1 LEKTKTLFTQE
12 QFRLTALWAL
22 AETALGGFL
31 HALKIPLTGF
41 LVGGFAVLIIGL
53 LALTSN
59 NAWKVII
66 KATTLVLL
74 MKAVASPHSPPMAY
88 IAVAFQGIAGAIC
101 FSQLPKFIASYLFC
115 IIAMLESALQKL
127 IITTLV
133 FGMRFWNALD
143 IFTKD
148 VLRFFHLHED
158 FSFSIALVVI
168 FVGIYFIWGAI
179 LGHWLRKLPDQIASR
194 KLEYSKLL
202 GATDSP
208 EEITKKKKKNG
219 VVFFMAIVICYGF
232 LFMITNKADGLE
244 KAVYALLRSLFV
256 VLFLYYIIGPV
267 LQWIL
272 NHWLANN
279 KDKHSVDLEQI
290 IQFLPHFKLKM
301 KPLYRHISMNNKG
314 LKKYKEFVLALFVMA
329 IYEDYNG

>member
-1 LEKTKTLFTQE
+1 MKKTNTIFTQE

-59 NAWKVII
+59 NAWKVIL

-88 IAVAFQGIAGAIC
+88 VAVAFQGIAGAVC
-101 FSQLPKFIASYLFC
+101 FSTLPKFMASYVFC

-143 IFTKD
+143 LFTKD
-148 VLRFFHLHED
+148 VLHFFHVKED
-158 FSFSIALVVI
+158 FSFSLALVI
-168 FVGIYFIWGAI
+168 LFVGIYFVWGAI
-179 LGHWLRKLPDQIASR
+179 LGHWLKKLPAQIDSR
-194 KLEYSKLL
+194 KSQYSQLL
-202 GATDSP
+202 GTTDSL
-208 EEITKKKKKNG
+208 EEIKKKKKKNS
-219 VVFFMAIVICYGF
+219 VILILSLVICYGF
-232 LFMITNKADGLE
+232 LFVITNKADGIE

-272 NHWLANN
+272 NYWIAKN
-279 KDKHSVDLEQI
+279 KDKHHEDLEQI
-290 IQFLPHFKLKM
+290 IQFLPHFKLKV
-301 KPLYRHISMNNKG
+301 KPLYRHIAMNNKG

-329 IYEDYNG
+329 IYDDYNG

>member
-1 LEKTKTLFTQE
+1 MKNSKTLFTQE
-12 QFRLTALWAL
+12 QFRLSALWAM

-59 NAWKVII
+59 NPWKVIL

-101 FSQLPKFIASYLFC
+101 FSTLPKFMASYVFC

-143 IFTKD
+143 AFTAD
-148 VLRFFHLHED
+148 VLRFFHIQEG
-158 FSFSIALVVI
+158 FSFSLAFVI
-168 FVGIYFIWGAI
+168 LFVGIYFIWGVF
-179 LGHWLRKLPDQIASR
+179 LGHWLKKLPEQIAIR
-194 KLEYSKLL
+194 KSKYALLL
-202 GATDSP
+202 GTPDRP
-208 EEITKKKKKNG
+208 EEVIKKKKKNG
-219 VVFFMAIVICYGF
+219 ILLFLFMLICYGF
-232 LFMITNKADGLE
+232 LFMVTNKTEGLE
-244 KAVYALLRSLFV
+244 KAIYTVLRSLFV
-256 VLFLYYIIGPV
+256 ILFLYYIIGPI

-272 NHWLANN
+272 NFWIAKN
-279 KDKHSVDLEQI
+279 KDKHNDDLEQL
-290 IQFLPHFKLKM
+290 IQFLPHFKLKV
-301 KPLYRHISMNNKG
+301 KPLYRHISINYKG